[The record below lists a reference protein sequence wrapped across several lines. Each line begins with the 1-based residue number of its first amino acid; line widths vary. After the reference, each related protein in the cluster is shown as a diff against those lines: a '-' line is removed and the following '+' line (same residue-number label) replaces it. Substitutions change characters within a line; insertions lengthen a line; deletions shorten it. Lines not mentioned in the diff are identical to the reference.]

1 MKRNQFELTIDSRL
15 ENLSVIADFLATSMT
30 QLDIRK
36 GIYEVQLA
44 VDEACTNIIHHA
56 YSSER
61 GTITISCELQDKDLV
76 ITIRDSGSPFDPS
89 AVPPP
94 DLRTNLEERRVGG
107 LGIHLMRNIMDE
119 VSYNFDSE
127 KGNTL
132 IMRKTL
138 TKMKWQS

>member
-1 MKRNQFELTIDSRL
+1 MELKIDSRL
-15 ENLSVIADFLATSMT
+15 ENLSVIADFLATTMA
-30 QLDIRK
+30 QLGIRK

-61 GTITISCELQDKDLV
+61 GTITISCELQDNDLV

-89 AVPPP
+89 VVLPP

-132 IMRKTL
+132 IMRKTV
-138 TKMKWQS
+138 TNISRKS

>member
-15 ENLSVIADFLATSMT
+15 ENLSVIAEFLATSMT

-36 GIYEVQLA
+36 GIHEVQLA

-56 YSSER
+56 YSGER
-61 GTITISCELQDKDLV
+61 GTITISCEIQDNDLV
-76 ITIRDSGSPFDPS
+76 ITIKDSGSPFDPS

-119 VSYNFDSE
+119 VSYDFDSE

-138 TKMKWQS
+138 TKMK

>member
-1 MKRNQFELTIDSRL
+1 MKRNQFELTIASRL

-119 VSYNFDSE
+119 VSYDFDSE